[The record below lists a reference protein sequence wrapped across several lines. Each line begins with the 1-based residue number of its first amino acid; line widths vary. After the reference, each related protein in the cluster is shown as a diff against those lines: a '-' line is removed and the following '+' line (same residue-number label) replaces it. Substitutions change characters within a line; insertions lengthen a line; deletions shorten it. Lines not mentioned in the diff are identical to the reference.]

1 MRALFPIT
9 LFLMSAPLISRLAA
23 QPQPAAAE
31 KLQHALRLADLYNWA
46 DAGPD
51 FAEAETLFLAG
62 GDQRNELYARLGVI
76 RSNSEQHPL
85 PETSAQLAKDLE
97 SDPILQTDKELRMFC
112 LIVKGDIDG
121 EVDSRAMREASSYV
135 F

>member
-9 LFLMSAPLISRLAA
+9 LFLISAALIPRLAA

-51 FAEAETLFLAG
+51 FAEAERLFLAAGDQRTRSMQGSASSDRTASSTLFLKHR
-62 GDQRNELYARLGVI
+62 RN
-76 RSNSEQHPL
+76 
-85 PETSAQLAKDLE
+85 
-97 SDPILQTDKELRMFC
+97 
-112 LIVKGDIDG
+112 
-121 EVDSRAMREASSYV
+121 
-135 F
+135 

>member
-1 MRALFPIT
+1 MRASFPIT
-9 LFLMSAPLISRLAA
+9 LFLISASLIPRLAA

-51 FAEAETLFLAG
+51 FAEAERLFLAA
-62 GDQRNELYARLGVI
+62 GDQKNALYARLGVI

-97 SDPILQTDKELRMFC
+97 SNPIAP
-112 LIVKGDIDG
+112 G
-121 EVDSRAMREASSYV
+121 
-135 F
+135 

>member
-9 LFLMSAPLISRLAA
+9 LFLISAPLILRLAA

-51 FAEAETLFLAG
+51 FAEAETLFLAA
-62 GDQRNELYARLGVI
+62 GDQRNALYAG
-76 RSNSEQHPL
+76 S
-85 PETSAQLAKDLE
+85 
-97 SDPILQTDKELRMFC
+97 
-112 LIVKGDIDG
+112 
-121 EVDSRAMREASSYV
+121 ASSDRTASNTL
-135 F
+135 FLKHRRN